1 MSCGERNYDR
11 ETMKMLE
18 VVKDSDEVPTTPD
31 NMV

>member
-1 MSCGERNYDR
+1 MSCGERYYDR

-18 VVKDSDEVPTTPD
+18 VVEDSDEVPTTPD

>member
-1 MSCGERNYDR
+1 MSCGERYYDR

-31 NMV
+31 NTV